1 MKSVSASVSI
11 TTVLFFVY
19 TTLCLMPI
27 SLVFLDLFLLVLMVL
42 LVWMVITILK
52 YGVPSNHTF
61 DEKFYEDQ

>member
-11 TTVLFFVY
+11 TTFLFFVY
-19 TTLCLMPI
+19 TTLCLMPF
-27 SLVFLDLFLLVLMVL
+27 SLVFLTLFLLVLMVL

-52 YGVPSNHTF
+52 YGEPSKHTF